1 MASSYWRELARR
13 SVNMPMT
20 TTARRSAASR
30 SSSARPRP
38 LCRSGLSSRGLLPTA
53 AETLAQQVHR
63 RYQACQEQPADDTAT
78 GVARAVAK
86 AAVADAVAPAL
97 TDDEI
102 EERRVGK
109 ECRSR

>member
-1 MASSYWRELARR
+1 MRVDQGSGVRVLADPLTNKGTAFSEKERSEL
-13 SVNMPMT
+13 
-20 TTARRSAASR
+20 
-30 SSSARPRP
+30 
-38 LCRSGLSSRGLLPTA
+38 GSRGLLPTA

-63 RYQACQEQPADDTAT
+63 RYQACQEQPTDDTAT

-102 EERRVGK
+102 DRAIHRT
-109 ECRSR
+109 RWLPSYHS